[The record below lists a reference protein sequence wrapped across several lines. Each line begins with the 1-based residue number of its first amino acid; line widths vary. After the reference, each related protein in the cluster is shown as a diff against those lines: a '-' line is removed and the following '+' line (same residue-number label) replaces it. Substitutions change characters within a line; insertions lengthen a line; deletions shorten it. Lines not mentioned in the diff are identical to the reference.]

1 MSADHFDRKDLSH
14 DPLQDAFYVAVDYV
28 YRRRR
33 GFILA
38 GVGLLVAV
46 AAVAGT
52 YGYLRYTERSDSEAL
67 MTADRALHDP
77 AVAPEVRTRQG
88 TEAYRNFV
96 ETHPRSSLAPAA
108 WLTLGRLA
116 WEQKQWEP
124 AAQAFQQVLDHRK
137 TSPLLRTE
145 ALLALG
151 KLKEQQGKL
160 AEAKAL
166 YEQIPDS
173 FQDVKQLALGRAA
186 LASGDAKQAREHFLQ
201 AAASQGNTGLTQQ
214 ARQAL
219 DYLP

>member
-1 MSADHFDRKDLSH
+1 MSADFDRKDLAH
-14 DPLQDAFYVAVDYV
+14 DPLQDAFYAAVDYV

-38 GVGLLVAV
+38 GVSLLVAF
-46 AAVAGT
+46 AAVS
-52 YGYLRYTERSDSEAL
+52 GYLGYARYSERTDSEAL
-67 MTADRALHDP
+67 LKADRILRDP
-77 AVAPEVRTRQG
+77 ALNPDARTRQG

-116 WEQKQWEP
+116 WEQKQWDP
-124 AAQAFQQVLDHRK
+124 AGQAFQKVLDQRQ
-137 TSPLLRTE
+137 TPPMLRTE

-166 YEQIPDS
+166 YDQIGDS

-186 LASGDAKQAREHFLQ
+186 LAGGDAKQAREHFLQ
-201 AAASQGNTGLTQQ
+201 AAASPASNGVTQQ
-214 ARQAL
+214 AKEAL
-219 DYLP
+219 DFLP

>member
-1 MSADHFDRKDLSH
+1 MSADHFDRKELTH
-14 DPLQDAFYVAVDYV
+14 DPLQDAFDLAVDYV

-33 GFILA
+33 AFIFG

-46 AAVAGT
+46 AAVG
-52 YGYLRYTERSDSEAL
+52 GYFSYSRYSERSDSEVL
-67 MTADRALHDP
+67 LQADRSLHDP
-77 AVAPEVRTRQG
+77 AVAAEVRTRQG

-96 ETHPRSSLAPAA
+96 ETHPRSTLAPAA

-124 AAQAFQQVLDHRK
+124 AGQAFQQVLDHRK

-160 AEAKAL
+160 AEAKSL
-166 YEQIPDS
+166 YEQVGDG
-173 FQDVKQLALGRAA
+173 FQDVKQLALGRVA
-186 LASGDAKQAREHFLQ
+186 LAAGDAKQAREHFLQ
-201 AAASQGNTGLTQQ
+201 AAASPTPNGVTQQ
-214 ARQAL
+214 AKEAL
-219 DYLP
+219 DFLP